1 MAAVAPPAAQV
12 EASLPKSALTPP
24 TSEEWNNK
32 AEESGSD
39 ALSDLEL
46 DDDEVE
52 EEIEPDHYYE
62 DGRIP
67 VFKPV
72 HRLQKMGNMGSHD

>member
-1 MAAVAPPAAQV
+1 MTALAAPAMPTADA
-12 EASLPKSALTPP
+12 ELCAAHDSKPALTPP
-24 TSEEWNNK
+24 TSEEWNK
-32 AEESGSD
+32 EEGSASD

-46 DDDEVE
+46 EDDEE

-62 DGRIP
+62 GGRIP

-72 HRLQKMGNMGSHD
+72 SDDAN